1 VAGAPV
7 IVIIRGNS
15 ASGKST
21 IAARIRELNGPG
33 IAIVSQDLLRRVVLK
48 EKDQPGA
55 VNIGLIDAV
64 ARYALG
70 SGYHVIIEGILYQ
83 AHYGT
88 MLTALREDLPGRC
101 HFWYLDVP
109 FAQTLSRHA
118 TKPQAAEYGEA
129 ELRAWWR
136 DRDFLL
142 GGFEQVITAGE
153 SAENAAARIMAGAG
167 LTPIPHRAA

>member
-7 IVIIRGNS
+7 ILVIRGNS

-21 IAARIRELNGPG
+21 IAARIRELHGPG

-55 VNIGLIDAV
+55 VNIGLIDVV
-64 ARYALG
+64 ARYALDR
-70 SGYHVIIEGILYQ
+70 GYHVIIEGILYQ
-83 AHYGT
+83 AHYGP
-88 MLTALREDLPGRC
+88 MLTALRQDLPGRC

-109 FAQTLSRHA
+109 FAQTLTRHA

-136 DRDFLL
+136 DRDFLP

-153 SAENAAARIMAGAG
+153 SADNAAARIMAGAG
-167 LTPIPHRAA
+167 LTPIPQHVV